1 MTKDV
6 LVSISGH
13 HIDIMAEPEETP
25 EAMESGRDA
34 IEVVTPAS
42 YYCKGGKHYIIYD
55 EVLEGMAGTIK
66 NRIKITGTDSVE
78 IVKSG
83 LSSSHMIFE
92 KNRKN
97 LTYYRTPY
105 GQMLVGVNTRNMEVS
120 VEDDRINV
128 TELHNYSSKDGIT
141 YFSDVQVDKL
151 QDSYKKWYEKMLK
164 IAQNSPETSNY
175 TIVEKN
181 NLICLKDKNGYIFK
195 PAMLVETVSEDGGKD
210 ILPFAEQ
217 RRHIVHRI
225 EIAAVVVRV
234 AGVEA
239 VIGDGLTVQG
249 EFAVGRSRGV
259 EPGADNPLL
268 HREGAAEHRSRDAIA
283 AAGVRDPAG
292 LPFGGVE
299 QGGLERRDGRDEALP
314 GLVPGLH
321 APPIGGPGLQRPV
334 GRHHDQRAFRHD
346 LPRIP
351 NIGIIEFSGFRRHTK
366 AAGGLH
372 ELLSARIG
380 PRKAR
385 RRGIDAKG

>member
-25 EAMESGRDA
+25 EAMESGQDA

-128 TELHNYSSKDGIT
+128 
-141 YFSDVQVDKL
+141 QVD
-151 QDSYKKWYEKMLK
+151 YELDVNHEPLADCK
-164 IAQNSPETSNY
+164 IRMDIVSKNS
-175 TIVEKN
+175 
-181 NLICLKDKNGYIFK
+181 
-195 PAMLVETVSEDGGKD
+195 
-210 ILPFAEQ
+210 
-217 RRHIVHRI
+217 
-225 EIAAVVVRV
+225 
-234 AGVEA
+234 
-239 VIGDGLTVQG
+239 G
-249 EFAVGRSRGV
+249 EFSVL
-259 EPGADNPLL
+259 N
-268 HREGAAEHRSRDAIA
+268 
-283 AAGVRDPAG
+283 
-292 LPFGGVE
+292 
-299 QGGLERRDGRDEALP
+299 
-314 GLVPGLH
+314 
-321 APPIGGPGLQRPV
+321 
-334 GRHHDQRAFRHD
+334 
-346 LPRIP
+346 
-351 NIGIIEFSGFRRHTK
+351 
-366 AAGGLH
+366 
-372 ELLSARIG
+372 
-380 PRKAR
+380 
-385 RRGIDAKG
+385 

>member
-13 HIDIMAEPEETP
+13 HIDIMAESEETP

-128 TELHNYSSKDGIT
+128 
-141 YFSDVQVDKL
+141 QVD
-151 QDSYKKWYEKMLK
+151 YELDVNHEPLADCK
-164 IAQNSPETSNY
+164 IRMDIVSKNS
-175 TIVEKN
+175 
-181 NLICLKDKNGYIFK
+181 
-195 PAMLVETVSEDGGKD
+195 
-210 ILPFAEQ
+210 
-217 RRHIVHRI
+217 
-225 EIAAVVVRV
+225 
-234 AGVEA
+234 
-239 VIGDGLTVQG
+239 G
-249 EFAVGRSRGV
+249 EFSVL
-259 EPGADNPLL
+259 N
-268 HREGAAEHRSRDAIA
+268 
-283 AAGVRDPAG
+283 
-292 LPFGGVE
+292 
-299 QGGLERRDGRDEALP
+299 
-314 GLVPGLH
+314 
-321 APPIGGPGLQRPV
+321 
-334 GRHHDQRAFRHD
+334 
-346 LPRIP
+346 
-351 NIGIIEFSGFRRHTK
+351 
-366 AAGGLH
+366 
-372 ELLSARIG
+372 
-380 PRKAR
+380 
-385 RRGIDAKG
+385 